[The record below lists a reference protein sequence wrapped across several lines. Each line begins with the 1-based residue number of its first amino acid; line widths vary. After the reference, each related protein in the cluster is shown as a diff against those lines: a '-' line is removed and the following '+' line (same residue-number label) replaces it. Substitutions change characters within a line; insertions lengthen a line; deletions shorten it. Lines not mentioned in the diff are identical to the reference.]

1 MRILRRVPGLERFDR
16 RELSRLAGL
25 MGLFFLVVCAVGML
39 RPVKNALALDGLGAT
54 EFYKVYLVSAVVV
67 LFVPLYN
74 RLAARFPWRTLIP
87 AVALVFAAQLVL
99 FRIFYIEGSTVFGLV
114 FYGWYDLFAAALVTQ
129 FFMAAQLFLDT
140 RSAKSVYPLV
150 IAGGSIG
157 ATLGGATTGLLSQS
171 IGTPN
176 LLLVAAALIAV
187 FAFALPLVWGNDAP
201 NQRSRGETPDL
212 GAGELRRL
220 LSNRQVRLI
229 AGAVLLT
236 IVVKELVDY
245 QFNTLSKEIF
255 QTRDAISAFQGRF
268 NAVTQW
274 LPALFILPLHPLLRR
289 FGVGL
294 ALMLLPAAMLLTGL
308 GVVMWWG
315 IGALIAAKAAETG
328 LRYSTERAAREI
340 LYVPIPE
347 EIKLEAKAWIDVAVE
362 KGLGK
367 FVSAGLIF
375 LLLQLI
381 DYRQIAWVTVL
392 LSLVWLWS
400 AHRMRQ
406 EYVRTLARS
415 IEGRF
420 ASLRG
425 AFATLAD
432 AGTFQ
437 AVRNAL
443 AATDAVQVAF
453 ALELVSQ
460 ARPTEIRALAP
471 ELHELLDRSEPEL
484 RTRALELLA
493 RVPDAADPLR
503 VRACLEDRD
512 PQVREA
518 AVRALYAASS
528 EPGRLIDELLHATTP
543 SVRTAT
549 LGALASANGRM
560 PQIQPSFLEEQRAAA
575 RIGSVEAK
583 LELALALGVARP
595 TNALDE
601 LLPLARDPNPRVARA
616 AVRSAGALTGSAVLP
631 LLIDALGR
639 PVTRAPAR
647 EALAARG
654 RAAEPALIAALLD
667 ERVPVVVRRNI
678 PSVLAR
684 IPDPEV
690 ATALLEAIL
699 APETDQLL
707 DDRALLALGKLRT
720 RNPELRF
727 DRDLVIAALE
737 REVAATQVYQ
747 RAERNLR
754 ALSRQTSFTAM
765 FATTLQQAA
774 ADRRAGV
781 FRLVALLYPPTE
793 VASCFSALVS
803 GDRARSTNAL
813 EWLEQTISRDIY
825 LRVQPIVEG
834 PAGGREDRAAAL
846 EILRADNDR
855 WIAMLADRL
864 SRIESGGFPETS
876 ETMDLIEKVFLLQR
890 VDLLQEARS
899 AHLALLA
906 SVATVVELPAGRKLL
921 EQNGENRAMYVVI
934 DGTIR
939 LTDRVGAAMQAEPG
953 AAIGTWTLIDDQPA
967 LVEAVTHTPVRL
979 LRIERDDFRDL
990 LNDNPEL
997 AVGLLQGLARRIR
1010 NVVAG

>member
-1 MRILRRVPGLERFDR
+1 MRILRRVPGLERFDH
-16 RELSRLAGL
+16 RELTRLAGL

-74 RLAARFPWRTLIP
+74 RLAARFAWRVLIP
-87 AVALVFAAQLVL
+87 AVAFSFALQLLL
-99 FRIFYIEGSTVFGLV
+99 FRAFYVEGSTLFGLM

-129 FFMAAQLFLDT
+129 FFMAAQMFLDA

-157 ATLGGATTGLLSQS
+157 ATMGGGVTGIFSERL
-171 IGTPN
+171 GTPN
-176 LLLVAAALIAV
+176 LLLVAAVLIAI
-187 FAFALPLVWGNDAP
+187 FALLLPLVWGAEPPKRNRRE
-201 NQRSRGETPDL
+201 QLDL
-212 GAGELRRL
+212 GVGELRRL
-220 LSNRQVRLI
+220 LGNRQVRLI

-236 IVVKELVDY
+236 IIVKELVDY
-245 QFNTLSKEIF
+245 QFNTLSKEVF

-268 NAVTQW
+268 NAITQW
-274 LPALFILPLHPLLRR
+274 LPALFIIPLHPLLRR
-289 FGVGL
+289 WGVGL
-294 ALMLLPAAMLLTGL
+294 ALMLLPAAMLLTGF
-308 GVVMWWG
+308 GVVLWWG
-315 IGALIAAKAAETG
+315 LGSLIAAKGAETG

-375 LLLQLI
+375 LLLQVME
-381 DYRQIAWVTVL
+381 YRQIAWVTIA

-425 AFATLAD
+425 AFASLADPGTLA
-432 AGTFQ
+432 
-437 AVRNAL
+437 AVRRAL
-443 AATDAVQVAF
+443 AAPDAVQIAF
-453 ALELVSQ
+453 ALDLVSQ
-460 ARPTEIRALAP
+460 AGPIEVRTLAP
-471 ELHELLDRSEPEL
+471 ELHRLLDRPEPEL
-484 RTRALELLA
+484 QARALELLA
-493 RVPDAADPLR
+493 RVPDAVDADR
-503 VRACLEDRD
+503 VRAELESSDH
-512 PQVREA
+512 QVREA
-518 AVRALYAASS
+518 AVRALYCAAAD
-528 EPGRLIDELLHATTP
+528 PGGLIRELLNAKSP
-543 SVRTAT
+543 AVRTAT

-560 PQIQPSFLEEQRAAA
+560 PQIEPEFIDQQRAAA
-575 RIGSVEAK
+575 QMGDEEGK
-583 LELALALGVARP
+583 LEFALALGVARP
-595 TNALDE
+595 EGALDE
-601 LLPLARDPNPRVARA
+601 LRPLARDPNPRVARA
-616 AVRSAGALTGSAVLP
+616 VIRSAGALPGSAAIA

-647 EALAARG
+647 EALVARG
-654 RAAEPALIAALLD
+654 RAAEPALIAALLN
-667 ERVPVVVRRNI
+667 EQVPVNVRRNI
-678 PSVLAR
+678 PAVLAR
-684 IPDPEV
+684 IPYPEV

-707 DDRALLALGKLRT
+707 DDRALLALVKLRS
-720 RNPELRF
+720 RQMQLPF
-727 DRDLVIAALE
+727 DRTLVMAALR
-737 REVAATQVYQ
+737 REVTSALIYQ
-747 RAERNLR
+747 QAESTLK
-754 ALSRQTSFTAM
+754 ALPGPTGLTTL
-765 FATTLQQAA
+765 FATTLHQAA
-774 ADRRAGV
+774 ADRRAGA
-781 FRLVALLYPPTE
+781 FKLLALLYPPDQI
-793 VASCFSALVS
+793 AACQSAIAT
-803 GDRARSTNAL
+803 GDRSRSTNAA
-813 EWLEQTISRDIY
+813 EWLEQSVSRDIY
-825 LRVQPIVEG
+825 QVMQPILDSHVRD
-834 PAGGREDRAAAL
+834 AEDRTAVL
-846 EILRADNDR
+846 ERLRGDNDR
-855 WIAMLADRL
+855 WIALLADRL
-864 SRIESGGFPETS
+864 SRLESGSPKTS

-890 VDLLQEARS
+890 VDLLHEARS

-906 SVATVVELPAGRKLL
+906 SVAAVAELPPGRTVLD
-921 EQNGENRAMYVVI
+921 QNGENRAMYVVI

-939 LTDRVGAAMQAEPG
+939 LTDQAGATMQAGPG
-953 AAIGTWTLIDDQPA
+953 EAIGTWALIDDQPA
-967 LVEAVTHTPVRL
+967 LVNAVTETPTRL

>member
-1 MRILRRVPGLERFDR
+1 MRILKRLSGLERFDQ
-16 RELSRLAGL
+16 RELTRLAGL

-74 RLAARFPWRTLIP
+74 RLAARFAWRLLIP
-87 AVALVFAAQLVL
+87 AVALAFAVQLIL
-99 FRIFYIEGSTVFGLV
+99 FRAFYVEGSTLFGLL

-129 FFMAAQLFLDT
+129 FFMAAQMFLDT

-157 ATLGGATTGLLSQS
+157 ATLGGGATGVLSQRL
-171 IGTPN
+171 GTPN
-176 LLLVAAALIAV
+176 LLLVAAVLITI
-187 FAFALPLVWGNDAP
+187 FALALPAVWGEET
-201 NQRSRGETPDL
+201 QRQKARREPDL
-212 GAGELRRL
+212 GVGELRRL
-220 LSNRQVRLI
+220 LGDRQVRLI

-236 IVVKELVDY
+236 IIVKELVDY

-268 NAVTQW
+268 NAITQW

-289 FGVGL
+289 WGVGL
-294 ALMLLPAAMLLTGL
+294 ALMLLPAAMLLTGF
-308 GVVMWWG
+308 GVVLWWG
-315 IGALIAAKAAETG
+315 LGALIVAKGAETG

-347 EIKLEAKAWIDVAVE
+347 DIKLQAKAWIDVAVE

-367 FVSAGLIF
+367 FVSAVLIF
-375 LLLQLI
+375 LLLQVME
-381 DYRQIAWVTVL
+381 YRQIAWVTIV
-392 LSLVWLWS
+392 LSLGWLWS
-400 AHRMRQ
+400 AYRMRQ

-425 AFATLAD
+425 AFASLAD
-432 AGTFQ
+432 AGTFE
-437 AVRNAL
+437 AVRRTL
-443 AATDAVQVAF
+443 SATDAVQIAF

-460 ARPTEIRALAP
+460 AGPTEIRALAP
-471 ELHELLDRSEPEL
+471 ELHRLLDRSEPEL
-484 RTRALELLA
+484 RARALELLS
-493 RVPDAADPLR
+493 RVPDALDAAR
-503 VRACLEDRD
+503 VQMQLENRD

-518 AVRALYAASS
+518 AVMALYSASTD
-528 EPGRLIDELLHATTP
+528 PGRLIDELLHAQSP
-543 SVRTAT
+543 AVRTAT

-560 PQIQPSFLEEQRAAA
+560 PQILPEFIEEQRAVA
-575 RIGSVEAK
+575 RLGDVEGK

-595 TNALDE
+595 LTALDE
-601 LLPLARDPNPRVARA
+601 LLPLAEDPHPRVARA
-616 AVRSAGALTGSAVLP
+616 AVRSAGALPGNAPVA

-639 PVTRAPAR
+639 PVTRGPAR

-654 RAAEPALIAALLD
+654 RSAEPALIAALLD
-667 ERVPVVVRRNI
+667 EQVPVNVRRNI

-690 ATALLEAIL
+690 GTALLEAIL

-707 DDRALLALGKLRT
+707 DDRALLALGKLRS
-720 RNPELRF
+720 RQPDLLF
-727 DRDLVIAALE
+727 DRELVIAALK
-737 REVAATQVYQ
+737 REVASAVVYQ
-747 RAERNLR
+747 QAEEMLR
-754 ALSRQTSFTAM
+754 ALPRQTSLTTM
-765 FATTLQQAA
+765 FAAALQQAA
-774 ADRRAGV
+774 ADRRAGA
-781 FRLVALLYPPTE
+781 FRLLALRYAPDE
-793 VASCFSALVS
+793 VASCHSAIAT
-803 GDRARSTNAL
+803 GDRVRSTNAM
-813 EWLEQTISRDIY
+813 EWLEHTVSRDIY
-825 LRVQPIVEG
+825 HVVQPILDGDVPDREG
-834 PAGGREDRAAAL
+834 RAAVL
-846 EILRADNDR
+846 ETLRTDNDR
-855 WIAMLADRL
+855 WIAMLADLL
-864 SRIESGGFPETS
+864 SRIESGEAPKTS

-890 VDLLQEARS
+890 VDLLHEARS

-906 SVATVVELPAGRKLL
+906 SVAEVAELPAGRTLL
-921 EQNGENRAMYVVI
+921 EQNGESRAMFVLI

-939 LTDRVGAAMQAEPG
+939 LTDRLGATMHAGPG
-953 AAIGTWTLIDDQPA
+953 EAIGTWTLIDDQPA
-967 LVEAVTHTPVRL
+967 LVQAVTETPVRL